1 MVYQL
6 AENMH
11 CSAAEVGQRVSVA
24 ELIDWLGWSR
34 YREARRDQQREVEKA
49 KREAARQ
56 NRGRRGS
63 D

>member
-11 CSAAEVGQRVSVA
+11 CTAAEIGQRVSVA

-34 YREARRDQQREVEKA
+34 YREAREDQRRAAAKA
-49 KREAARQ
+49 KAEAERR